1 MGGDKM
7 RKIIWGSLAVLSTLA
22 LAGCGNDH
30 HQQSQARS
38 QTSSKKVAASQTTH
52 HQVAALWNS
61 DKDQQLAKFINQ
73 WAPTMKQAYTK
84 YDGKHELKLATGVKY
99 PSQLKAT
106 TVNGQHD
113 SIGWSPKGTGKYAYN
128 VVALYN
134 DNQGGNQ
141 HITYAF
147 AFHDGQPVALVDQST
162 NGTPNWTPTR
172 NADVANGFS
181 QIAAGKGA
189 NSGQANQASQTS
201 TSDDSLNG
209 VDANGKPTHVITLEE
224 ALGAIHRA
232 GLDSDWPTP
241 GQIPPHVGNVYHPL
255 DDGSGYMFSLFIDD
269 DTYENYLVYPNGKGH
284 YHIIQK
290 KGPHHN
296 GDRGPLTEREFDV

>member
-1 MGGDKM
+1 M

-30 HQQSQARS
+30 HQQSQAQS

-52 HQVAALWNS
+52 HQAAALWNS

-189 NSGQANQASQTS
+189 DSGQASQTS

>member
-1 MGGDKM
+1 M

-30 HQQSQARS
+30 HQQSQAQS

-52 HQVAALWNS
+52 HQAAALWNS

-134 DNQGGNQ
+134 DNQGSNQ

-296 GDRGPLTEREFDV
+296 GDRGPLTERDFDV

>member
-1 MGGDKM
+1 M

-30 HQQSQARS
+30 HQQSQAQS

-52 HQVAALWNS
+52 HQAAALWNS

-73 WAPTMKQAYTK
+73 WPPTMKQAYTK

-162 NGTPNWTPTR
+162 SGTPNWTPTR

-189 NSGQANQASQTS
+189 DSGQASQTS

>member
-1 MGGDKM
+1 M

-52 HQVAALWNS
+52 HQAAALWNS

-106 TVNGQHD
+106 TVNGQHA

-134 DNQGGNQ
+134 DNQGAINTLPTPLLFMMGNQ
-141 HITYAF
+141 
-147 AFHDGQPVALVDQST
+147 LR
-162 NGTPNWTPTR
+162 W
-172 NADVANGFS
+172 
-181 QIAAGKGA
+181 
-189 NSGQANQASQTS
+189 
-201 TSDDSLNG
+201 
-209 VDANGKPTHVITLEE
+209 
-224 ALGAIHRA
+224 
-232 GLDSDWPTP
+232 
-241 GQIPPHVGNVYHPL
+241 
-255 DDGSGYMFSLFIDD
+255 
-269 DTYENYLVYPNGKGH
+269 
-284 YHIIQK
+284 
-290 KGPHHN
+290 
-296 GDRGPLTEREFDV
+296 

>member
-1 MGGDKM
+1 
-7 RKIIWGSLAVLSTLA
+7 
-22 LAGCGNDH
+22 
-30 HQQSQARS
+30 
-38 QTSSKKVAASQTTH
+38 
-52 HQVAALWNS
+52 
-61 DKDQQLAKFINQ
+61 
-73 WAPTMKQAYTK
+73 MKQAYTK

>member
-1 MGGDKM
+1 M
-7 RKIIWGSLAVLSTLA
+7 
-22 LAGCGNDH
+22 
-30 HQQSQARS
+30 
-38 QTSSKKVAASQTTH
+38 
-52 HQVAALWNS
+52 
-61 DKDQQLAKFINQ
+61 
-73 WAPTMKQAYTK
+73 PTW
-84 YDGKHELKLATGVKY
+84 
-99 PSQLKAT
+99 P
-106 TVNGQHD
+106 
-113 SIGWSPKGTGKYAYN
+113 
-128 VVALYN
+128 
-134 DNQGGNQ
+134 
-141 HITYAF
+141 
-147 AFHDGQPVALVDQST
+147 
-162 NGTPNWTPTR
+162 R
-172 NADVANGFS
+172 
-181 QIAAGKGA
+181 A

-269 DTYENYLVYPNGKGH
+269 DTYENYLVYPSGKGH

>member
-1 MGGDKM
+1 M

-30 HQQSQARS
+30 HQQSQERS

-52 HQVAALWNS
+52 HQAAALWNS

-73 WAPTMKQAYTK
+73 WAPTMKQVYTK

-113 SIGWSPKGTGKYAYN
+113 SIGWSPKGTGKYDYN

-209 VDANGKPTHVITLEE
+209 VDANGNPTHVITKEE
-224 ALGAIHRA
+224 ALGAIHQA
-232 GLDSDWPTP
+232 GLDSNWPTP
-241 GQIPPHVGNVYHPL
+241 GEIPPHPGTVYHPL
-255 DDGSGYMFSLFIDD
+255 DDGSGYMFSIFVNDMH
-269 DTYENYLVYPNGKGH
+269 EVYTVRPAGKGH
-284 YHIIQK
+284 YHITQQESPIDSK
-290 KGPHHN
+290 IN
-296 GDRGPLTEREFDV
+296 DSSSITEREFDV

>member
-7 RKIIWGSLAVLSTLA
+7 RKIIWGSLAVLSTFA

-52 HQVAALWNS
+52 HQAAALWNS

-106 TVNGQHD
+106 TVNGQHA

-134 DNQGGNQ
+134 DNQGAINTLPTPLLFMMGNQ
-141 HITYAF
+141 
-147 AFHDGQPVALVDQST
+147 LR
-162 NGTPNWTPTR
+162 W
-172 NADVANGFS
+172 
-181 QIAAGKGA
+181 
-189 NSGQANQASQTS
+189 
-201 TSDDSLNG
+201 
-209 VDANGKPTHVITLEE
+209 
-224 ALGAIHRA
+224 
-232 GLDSDWPTP
+232 
-241 GQIPPHVGNVYHPL
+241 
-255 DDGSGYMFSLFIDD
+255 
-269 DTYENYLVYPNGKGH
+269 
-284 YHIIQK
+284 
-290 KGPHHN
+290 
-296 GDRGPLTEREFDV
+296 